1 MTRRAIRVFWGRR
14 PESVQAVA
22 SRWRRTLEQVEF
34 LLPEVVG
41 GSWQQI
47 HSAGP
52 ATAVTVDQLA
62 QVLENAA
69 GRRRL
74 VGSSGNRIEARHPVE
89 GPNGGSNSPGWR
101 AANLKS
107 SFSR

>member
-62 QVLENAA
+62 WKSFPNSNME
-69 GRRRL
+69 
-74 VGSSGNRIEARHPVE
+74 SSMSMLGLQPQ
-89 GPNGGSNSPGWR
+89 
-101 AANLKS
+101 LL
-107 SFSR
+107 